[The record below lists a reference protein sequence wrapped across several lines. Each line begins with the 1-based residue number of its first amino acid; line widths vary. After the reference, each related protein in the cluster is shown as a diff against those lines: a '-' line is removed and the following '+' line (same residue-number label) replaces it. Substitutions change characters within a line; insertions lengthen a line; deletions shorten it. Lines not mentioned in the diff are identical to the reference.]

1 MLAHVFVCRS
11 RQWLSKLSAVLLSAI
26 LLCYQPYYYQPVV
39 EQASLLMSL
48 CAGHASGLALLMS
61 LRAGHASGLAL
72 LMSLRAG
79 HALPRWSCGWTKRMR
94 RCSV

>member
-61 LRAGHASGLAL
+61 LRAGHA
-72 LMSLRAG
+72 
-79 HALPRWSCGWTKRMR
+79 LPRWSCGWTKRMR